1 MIINQYS
8 FIVGTVLLGG
18 LIGIGLL
25 RWRSAPRWLRVGIAA
40 LYLVS
45 VLGLRASLNYRQYA
59 TGTVAEIEQTL
70 VDGEPTLVYLYSN
83 Y

>member
-8 FIVGTVLLGG
+8 FVVSAVLLGG

-25 RWRSAPRWLRVGIAA
+25 RWRNASRWLRISLAA
-40 LYLVS
+40 VYLLG
-45 VLGLRASLNYRQYA
+45 VLGMRIGLNYRQYA
-59 TGTVAEIEQTL
+59 TGTVADIEQTL
-70 VDGEPTLVYLYSN
+70 VDGQPTLVYLYSN